1 MVERPS
7 TSLTSSPTLQQIART
22 FRRTGW
28 VSFWAQ
34 LVLTVVS
41 TVILLFA
48 GLLPRGPNSVSP
60 ATGSGVIVTVLGILV
75 LGYNMYLA
83 LFRYIPIGRKLEG
96 NPATRPRKSDTIQI
110 IRQGLYASSAGIFIS
125 LIGAQAT
132 VGLLAAKA
140 FSQGVGGFVNTDPSK
155 FIQPLDI
162 LVVQASVNV
171 ILAQFVAIAAAL
183 WLLNRMSR

>member
-1 MVERPS
+1 MVERPN
-7 TSLTSSPTLQQIART
+7 TSIASPTLQQIART
-22 FRRTGW
+22 FRRIGW
-28 VSFWAQ
+28 SSFWTQ
-34 LVLTVVS
+34 LVLAVVS
-41 TVILLFA
+41 TIILLFA
-48 GLLPRGPNSVSP
+48 GLLPRGTNSVSP
-60 ATGSGVIVTVLGILV
+60 ATGSGVIVTIIGILV
-75 LGYNMYLA
+75 LGYNMYLS
-83 LFRYIPIGRKLEG
+83 LFCYIPIGRKLEG
-96 NPATRPRKSDTIQI
+96 NPANRPKKSETIQI
-110 IRQGLYASSAGIFIS
+110 IRKGLYASSAGILIS

-140 FSQGVGGFVNTDPSK
+140 FSQGVGGFVNTDASK